1 MIITLSTGKNIEL
14 DDTEYKELVEY
25 ICKAQYKLSN
35 IPLIQSSDGLYI
47 PLIQSSDGLYA
58 GDKILD
64 YFMQYGEK
72 K

>member
-1 MIITLSTGKNIEL
+1 MIIELSTGKRIEL
-14 DDTEYKELVEY
+14 SDMEYNELVSC
-25 ICKAQYKLSN
+25 ICKARYKLSN
-35 IPLIQSSDGLYI
+35 I

>member
-35 IPLIQSSDGLYI
+35 IPLIQSSDGLYHEI
-47 PLIQSSDGLYA
+47 LYA

>member
-1 MIITLSTGKNIEL
+1 MIIELSTGKRIEL
-14 DDTEYKELVEY
+14 SDMEYKELVSC
-25 ICKAQYKLSN
+25 ICKAKAQYKLSN
-35 IPLIQSSDGLYI
+35 IPLIQSSDGTYHY
-47 PLIQSSDGLYA
+47 GLYA

>member
-35 IPLIQSSDGLYI
+35 IPLIQSSDGTYHY
-47 PLIQSSDGLYA
+47 GLYA

>member
-35 IPLIQSSDGLYI
+35 IPLIQSSDGLY
-47 PLIQSSDGLYA
+47 A
-58 GDKILD
+58 GDKILG

>member
-25 ICKAQYKLSN
+25 ICKAKAQYKLSN
-35 IPLIQSSDGLYI
+35 I

-64 YFMQYGEK
+64 YFMQYGEVK
-72 K
+72 

>member
-35 IPLIQSSDGLYI
+35 IPLIQSSDGLY
-47 PLIQSSDGLYA
+47 A

>member
-35 IPLIQSSDGLYI
+35 IPLIQSSDGLY
-47 PLIQSSDGLYA
+47 A

-64 YFMQYGEK
+64 YFMQYGEIK
-72 K
+72 

>member
-35 IPLIQSSDGLYI
+35 IPLIQSSDGLY
-47 PLIQSSDGLYA
+47 A

-64 YFMQYGEK
+64 YFMQYGEVK
-72 K
+72 

>member
-14 DDTEYKELVEY
+14 DDTEYKELAEY

-35 IPLIQSSDGLYI
+35 I

>member
-1 MIITLSTGKNIEL
+1 MIITLSTRKNIEL

-35 IPLIQSSDGLYI
+35 IPLIQSSDGLY
-47 PLIQSSDGLYA
+47 A